1 MSFPPANKPSPV
13 EARTAPPAEQGA
25 TVDGRQPGE
34 DTAGGPPPSRL
45 DVERE
50 VGIDK
55 ILALHREASHSF
67 AGSLIAGILWVSA
80 VWNSAPHVWLV
91 VWLAIFALAMLVRM
105 SLVLYFRR
113 RRSHAGA
120 MAAWFR
126 GYTITV
132 VASSLMWGL
141 GTPLLVRDAPL
152 LQVMVTFAFLIGLAG
167 ASLVAYGLF
176 PRLTLLVIVLLLLP
190 IELMMLSMDDSVAHW
205 VAVAGALFAVSTSR
219 SVFAYGAR
227 MDECVRQAHRL
238 REANRIA
245 QWHAETDVLTGLN
258 NRRAFTAAA
267 RALMQLAVR
276 EKSQV
281 AMLVIDLDHFKD
293 INDGHGHSVGDAMLA
308 HVADLMRAALR
319 CSDICGRLG
328 GDEFAV
334 LLPNAT
340 PESAHAVAEKIRAL
354 ALQTTVPLDGLDVSV
369 CLSIGIACGASEGF
383 DALLAR
389 ADQAMYEAKRMG
401 PNRIV
406 AAAAT

>member
-1 MSFPPANKPSPV
+1 MSSPLANELSPM
-13 EARTAPPAEQGA
+13 EARAAPPAVQDA
-25 TVDGRQPGE
+25 PVDPGHPGGPP
-34 DTAGGPPPSRL
+34 ACGPPPSRL

-55 ILALHREASHSF
+55 IRVLHREASHSF
-67 AGSLIAGILWVSA
+67 AGSLIAGMLWVSA
-80 VWNSAPHVWLV
+80 AWNTASHSRLVAWLS
-91 VWLAIFALAMLVRM
+91 IFALIMLVRL
-105 SLVLYFRR
+105 SLVLHYRR
-113 RRSHAGA
+113 RRSDAGA
-120 MAAWFR
+120 MATWFR
-126 GYTITV
+126 GYAITV
-132 VASSLMWGL
+132 LASSLMWGL
-141 GTPLLVRDAPL
+141 GTPLLVLGAPV
-152 LQVMVTFAFLIGLAG
+152 LQVLVTFTFLIGLAG

-176 PRLTLLVIVLLLLP
+176 PRFTLLVIGLLLLP
-190 IELMMLSMDDSVAHW
+190 IELVLFSVDESVARW
-205 VAVAGALFAVSTSR
+205 AAVAGLLFAVSTSR

-227 MDECVRQAHRL
+227 MDESVRQTHRL

-258 NRRAFTAAA
+258 NRRAFTAAS
-267 RALMQLAVR
+267 RALMQLAAR
-276 EKSQV
+276 ENSRV

-319 CSDICGRLG
+319 RSDICGRLG

-340 PESAHAVAEKIRAL
+340 PETAHAVAEKIRAL

-369 CLSIGIACGASEGF
+369 CLSIGIACGTGEAF

-389 ADQAMYEAKRMG
+389 ADHAMYEAKRMG

>member
-1 MSFPPANKPSPV
+1 MSSPLANELSPV
-13 EARTAPPAEQGA
+13 EARAASPAALDAP
-25 TVDGRQPGE
+25 VDGH
-34 DTAGGPPPSRL
+34 AGDDPVCGPPPSRL

-55 ILALHREASHSF
+55 IRMLHREASHSF
-67 AGSLIAGILWVSA
+67 AGSLIAGMLWVCASWGTA
-80 VWNSAPHVWLV
+80 SHALLLAWLS
-91 VWLAIFALAMLVRM
+91 IFALVMLLRL
-105 SLVLYFRR
+105 SLVLHYRR
-113 RRSHAGA
+113 RRSDPAA
-120 MAAWFR
+120 MATWFR
-126 GYTITV
+126 GYAITV
-132 VASSLMWGL
+132 LASSLMWGF
-141 GTPLLVRDAPL
+141 GTPLLVLGAPL
-152 LQVMVTFAFLIGLAG
+152 PQLLVTFSFLIGLAG

-176 PRLTLLVIVLLLLP
+176 PRFTLLVIGLLLP
-190 IELMMLSMDDSVAHW
+190 IEAVLFFAGDSVAQW
-205 VAVAGALFAVSTSR
+205 AAVAGLLFAFSTSR

-227 MDECVRQAHRL
+227 MDESVRQTHRL

-267 RALMQLAVR
+267 RALMQLAAR
-276 EKSQV
+276 DRSQV

-319 CSDICGRLG
+319 RSDICGRLG

-340 PESAHAVAEKIRAL
+340 PEAAHAVAEKIRAL
-354 ALQTTVPLDGLDVSV
+354 AMQTTVPLDGLEVSV
-369 CLSIGIACGASEGF
+369 CLSIGIACGTGEDF

-389 ADQAMYEAKRMG
+389 ADHAMYEAKRMG

>member
-1 MSFPPANKPSPV
+1 MTSPLANELPPVMERA
-13 EARTAPPAEQGA
+13 APPVAHAVG
-25 TVDGRQPGE
+25 DHGH
-34 DTAGGPPPSRL
+34 GPPPSRL

-55 ILALHREASHSF
+55 IRVLHREASHSF
-67 AGSLIAGILWVSA
+67 AGSLIAGVLWVCA
-80 VWNSAPHVWLV
+80 VWGSAAHGLLVSWLG
-91 VWLAIFALAMLVRM
+91 IFALVMLLRL
-105 SLVLYFRR
+105 SLVLHYRR
-113 RRSHAGA
+113 RRSDAAA
-120 MAAWFR
+120 MDAWFR
-126 GYTITV
+126 GYALTV
-132 VASSLMWGL
+132 LASSLMWGL
-141 GTPLLVRDAPL
+141 GAPLLVLGAPL
-152 LQVMVTFAFLIGLAG
+152 LQVLVTFSFLIGLAG

-176 PRLTLLVIVLLLLP
+176 PRFTLLVIALLLLP
-190 IELMMLSMDDSVAHW
+190 IELVLFFSDDSVARW
-205 VAVAGALFAVSTSR
+205 AAVAGVLFAVSTSR

-227 MDECVRQAHRL
+227 MDESVRQTHRL

-267 RALMQLAVR
+267 RTLMQLAAR
-276 EKSQV
+276 ENSRV

-319 CSDICGRLG
+319 RSDICGRLG

-340 PESAHAVAEKIRAL
+340 PDAAHAVADKIRTL
-354 ALQTTVPLDGLDVSV
+354 ALQTTVPLDGLEVSV
-369 CLSIGIACGASEGF
+369 CLSIGIACSAGEDF

-389 ADQAMYEAKRMG
+389 ADHAMYEAKRVG

-406 AAAAT
+406 AAPET

>member
-1 MSFPPANKPSPV
+1 V
-13 EARTAPPAEQGA
+13 T
-25 TVDGRQPGE
+25 
-34 DTAGGPPPSRL
+34 
-45 DVERE
+45 
-50 VGIDK
+50 
-55 ILALHREASHSF
+55 
-67 AGSLIAGILWVSA
+67 
-80 VWNSAPHVWLV
+80 
-91 VWLAIFALAMLVRM
+91 FALIMLVRL
-105 SLVLYFRR
+105 SLVLHYRR
-113 RRSHAGA
+113 RRSDAVA
-120 MAAWFR
+120 MAVWFR
-126 GYTITV
+126 GYAVTV
-132 VASSLMWGL
+132 LASSLMWGL
-141 GTPLLVRDAPL
+141 GAPLLVLDAPL
-152 LQVMVTFAFLIGLAG
+152 LQVLVTFSFLIGLAG

-176 PRLTLLVIVLLLLP
+176 PRFTLMVIGLLLLP
-190 IELMMLSMDDSVAHW
+190 IELVLFFSDDSVARW
-205 VAVAGALFAVSTSR
+205 AAVAGLLFAVSTSR

-227 MDECVRQAHRL
+227 MDESVRQTHRL

-267 RALMQLAVR
+267 RALMQLAAR

-319 CSDICGRLG
+319 RSDICGRLG

-340 PESAHAVAEKIRAL
+340 PDAAHAVAEKIRAL
-354 ALQTTVPLDGLDVSV
+354 AMQTTVPLDGLEVSV
-369 CLSIGIACGASEGF
+369 CLSIGIACGTGEDF

-389 ADQAMYEAKRMG
+389 ADHAMYEAKRMG